1 MNKYLVIGGLVGTL
15 SVGTA
20 GILLI
25 PKKSTDLGGTTNSEL
40 RGTPPNPQNEPMKAV
55 GPKEADRRAA
65 VNGEQAR
72 AAADKGQSYV
82 SKPVISRSS
91 NAELGEMPER
101 PVAPVPAPLP
111 PPQPQI
117 VYVQVPVQPEPK
129 PDQSQVAAINSQI
142 QALLTPPTG
151 QFTVRTYQKGERPKP
166 TAAVQPVRVRMV
178 ARAGDVATAT
188 LDRGFNSDDPAAPI
202 FATIQDID
210 EYGRPGPLHDV
221 RMMGKITYTNEQGA
235 IEFDQAVLQDGRSLK
250 LKAVAITSGTGRTGI
265 ATDVD
270 HHYLERYGSLAF
282 GGLVQGVG
290 QVGQMLV
297 AQNSTTTSTAS
308 STTTSGNSVNW
319 GQAAMGATL
328 PLGQALT
335 AAASQNF
342 SRKNTM
348 SADGQTMIGVLFL
361 EPVTVQ

>member
-1 MNKYLVIGGLVGTL
+1 MSG
-15 SVGTA
+15 SVVLLHLA
-20 GILLI
+20 GAIALGSATGAQS
-25 PKKSTDLGGTTNSEL
+25 STQSRFLDAAQL
-40 RGTPPNPQNEPMKAV
+40 RC
-55 GPKEADRRAA
+55 
-65 VNGEQAR
+65 
-72 AAADKGQSYV
+72 
-82 SKPVISRSS
+82 
-91 NAELGEMPER
+91 
-101 PVAPVPAPLP
+101 
-111 PPQPQI
+111 
-117 VYVQVPVQPEPK
+117 
-129 PDQSQVAAINSQI
+129 
-142 QALLTPPTG
+142 
-151 QFTVRTYQKGERPKP
+151 TVMLKKGEETRSVVIRLVFADATGKDANFKP
-166 TAAVQPVRVRMV
+166 HWKLEKD
-178 ARAGDVATAT
+178 G
-188 LDRGFNSDDPAAPI
+188 
-202 FATIQDID
+202 
-210 EYGRPGPLHDV
+210 
-221 RMMGKITYTNEQGA
+221 EQGA

-282 GGLVQGVG
+282 GGLIQGAG

-348 SADGQTMIGVLFL
+348 SADGQTLIGVLFL